1 MNDLTADITEKR
13 FFILDAYALIYRAYF
28 AFIRN
33 PRFNSKGLNTS
44 AIFGFTNSLDEIL
57 QKENPSHIA
66 VVFDPPGPNF
76 RHDMY
81 SEYKAN
87 RDATPEDIINSV
99 PYIKDIIRG
108 FNIPVIEVPGYE
120 ADDVIGTLAK
130 KAEKEGF
137 EVYMVTPDK
146 DFTQLVSEKIHMLK
160 PGRGGSGPEL
170 WSVKEVQESF
180 QVQDPIQVI
189 DVLALWGDAADNVP
203 GAPGIGE
210 KTSKKLISEFG
221 SVENLF
227 DNVSTLKGKQREN
240 IENNI
245 EQIKLSKKLVTID
258 QNVSTPFVARDLER
272 RAVDND
278 LLTSSFSELEFK
290 TLSARILGRE
300 GKPPVEKQHI
310 QASLFDDFNTIPAT
324 NESVSDF
331 DNIQNT
337 KHNYILAD
345 TPFKRKELI
354 RELARQKEFCFDTET
369 TGLDVLNSELVGIAF
384 SYKDYNGWYVPFPES
399 KDETRQILIEF
410 SDLFLDK
417 NITKIGQN
425 IKFDMHILRNYDMS
439 VEGPLFDTMI
449 AHYLIEPDQKH
460 NLNFLAGRYL
470 NYAPVEI
477 EQLIGKKGAAQK
489 SMRTIPLEEIKEYAA
504 EDADITFRLRKILF
518 RELTE
523 KSLLSLAE
531 RIEMPL
537 IPVLGSMERAGV
549 KLDVDALNA
558 FAKILRKELLSLEEE
573 IHKLAG
579 NEFNISSPKQLGKIL
594 FDKLMIPGGARK
606 TKSKQYSTSED
617 VLVKLKDKH
626 EIIPKV
632 LEYRSLRK
640 LLTTYVESLPRL
652 IFSKTGKIHTS
663 FNQAIA
669 ATGRLSSTN
678 PNLQNIPIREEKGRE
693 IRKAFVPTGTDF
705 QLLSADYSQIELRLM
720 AHMSED
726 EAMIDAFKK
735 EEDIHAATAALI
747 YQVKL
752 EDVTREMRG
761 RAKTANFGIIYGI
774 SAFGLSQRLNIPR
787 QDAALLIEGYFQSY
801 PRVKAYMDESIKK
814 ARDAGYVETIM
825 GRRRI
830 LNDISSR
837 NAMIRGMAERN
848 AINAPIQGSAA
859 DIIKLAMIDIDHAL
873 NAAQMRSKMILQVH
887 DELVF
892 DVYKPE
898 TEMLTKTVITIMENV
913 ISLRVSLKA
922 EFGIGNNWLEAH

>member
-1 MNDLTADITEKR
+1 MNPSIPDMTEKR
-13 FFILDAYALIYRAYF
+13 LFLLDAYALIFRAYF
-28 AFIRN
+28 AFIRT

-44 AIFGFTNSLDEIL
+44 AIFGFTNSLNEII
-57 QKENPSHIA
+57 QKEKPSHIG

-76 RHDMY
+76 RHEMY
-81 SEYKAN
+81 PEYKAN
-87 RDATPEDIINSV
+87 RDATPEDIIKSV
-99 PYIKDIIRG
+99 PYIKDILRG
-108 FNIPVIEVPGYE
+108 FKIPIIEVPGYE

-130 KAEKEGF
+130 KAEKDGF
-137 EVYMVTPDK
+137 EVFMVTPDK
-146 DFTQLVSEKIHMLK
+146 DFTQLVSEHIHMLK

-170 WSVKEVQESF
+170 WTVREVQEKF
-180 QVQDPIQVI
+180 QVEEPMQVI
-189 DVLALWGDAADNVP
+189 DVLALWGDTADNVP

-221 SVENLF
+221 SIENLF
-227 DNVSTLKGKQREN
+227 EHISTLKGKQREN

-245 EQIKLSKKLVTID
+245 DQIKLSKKLVTID
-258 QNVSTPFVARDLER
+258 QNVATSFNAKELER
-272 RAVDND
+272 KTPDIESLN
-278 LLTSSFSELEFK
+278 SSFRELEFK
-290 TLSARILGRE
+290 NLSARILGGAYKAPE
-300 GKPPVEKQHI
+300 EKVHV
-310 QASLFDDFNTIPAT
+310 QATLFDEPVSYPSPEDTSFN
-324 NESVSDF
+324 
-331 DNIQNT
+331 NIHNT
-337 KHNYILAD
+337 KHKYILAD
-345 TPFKRKELI
+345 TPYKRKELI
-354 RELARQKEFCFDTET
+354 AELSRQTEFCFDTET
-369 TGLDVLNSELVGIAF
+369 TGLDVLNVELVGLAF
-384 SYKDYNGWYVPFPES
+384 SYKKNNGWYVSFPENQA
-399 KDETRQILIEF
+399 ETKNILEEF
-410 SDLFLDK
+410 SDVFLDRK
-417 NITKIGQN
+417 ITKIGQN
-425 IKFDMHILRNYDMS
+425 LKFDLHILKNYNQN

-460 NLNFLAGRYL
+460 NLNFLAERYL
-470 NYAPVEI
+470 DYTPVEI
-477 EQLIGKKGAAQK
+477 EQLIGKRGPAQK
-489 SMRTIPLEEIKEYAA
+489 SMRSVALEEIKEYAV
-504 EDADITFRLRKILF
+504 EDADISFQLKKILYK
-518 RELTE
+518 ELSE

-531 RIEMPL
+531 KIEMPL

-549 KLDVDALNA
+549 KIDVNALDS
-558 FAKILRKELLSLEEE
+558 FAKILRKEIITLEEQ

-579 NEFNISSPKQLGKIL
+579 IEFNVSSPKQLGEML
-594 FDKLMIPGGARK
+594 FDKLMISGGSRK

-640 LLTTYVESLPRL
+640 LLSTYVESLPKL
-652 IFSKTGKIHTS
+652 ISQKTGKIHTS

-693 IRKAFVPTGTDF
+693 IRKAFIPTNSDF
-705 QLLSADYSQIELRLM
+705 RLLSADYSQIELRLM

-726 EAMIDAFKK
+726 KAMIAAFQKG
-735 EEDIHAATAALI
+735 EDIHAATAALI
-747 YQVKL
+747 YRIKL
-752 EDVTREMRG
+752 NDVTREMRS

-801 PRVKAYMDESIKK
+801 PLVKAYMDESIKK
-814 ARDAGYVETIM
+814 ARELGYVETIM
-825 GRRRI
+825 GRRRVLVDI
-830 LNDISSR
+830 LSR

-859 DIIKLAMIDIDHAL
+859 DIIKLAMIDIDRAL
-873 NAAQMRSKMILQVH
+873 KEAKMRSKMILQVH

-898 TEMLTKTVITIMENV
+898 IEMLTKMVIPIMENV
-913 ISLRVSLKA
+913 VSLRVLLKT